1 LAPSNR
7 FDPDIRPILAAITPE
22 AVIHGLDDQ
31 EVPMRT
37 SLFACLGLAM
47 MFLVSAPQS
56 ATAQS
61 SAAKSTDVTR
71 QDDRV
76 GQIFSDLEKRIIREV
91 LEGTGVVDADEDAAE
106 DSDGGKGK
114 ANKAGKGS
122 GKGQKS
128 GLPPGLAKR
137 DRLPPGLQKQL
148 DRNGSLPPGLDRR
161 ALPADLENRLP
172 DRADS
177 ERVIVGTDVILIEKG
192 TDLVLDVIRDV
203 VRQKTGTSQ

>member
-1 LAPSNR
+1 MK
-7 FDPDIRPILAAITPE
+7 I
-22 AVIHGLDDQ
+22 
-31 EVPMRT
+31 
-37 SLFACLGLAM
+37 SLFGCIALAM
-47 MFLVSAPQS
+47 MLLLPAPQP

-61 SAAKSTDVTR
+61 SSGQSTGVTR

-91 LEGTGVVDADEDAAE
+91 LEGTGAVDADKEVDK
-106 DSDGGKGK
+106 DSDDDKGKG
-114 ANKAGKGS
+114 NKAAKGP

-148 DRNGSLPPGLDRR
+148 ERNGSLPPGLDRR
-161 ALPADLENRLP
+161 ALPADLEDRLP
-172 DRADS
+172 DRTDT
-177 ERVIVGTDVILIEKG
+177 ERVIVGSDVVQIEKG

-203 VRQKTGTSQ
+203 IRQKTGTSQ